1 MKTKCPGMYCG
12 RMPFGNDTFS
22 DCGACERGWKRNF
35 RGICE
40 PCELKLSNSSMNYDL
55 LFLAFSL
62 IVPILIHSFLIDY
75 TAHQRK

>member
-1 MKTKCPGMYCG
+1 
-12 RMPFGNDTFS
+12 MPLSNSTYS
-22 DCGACERGWKRNF
+22 DCGACARGWKKNSYD
-35 RGICE
+35 ICE
-40 PCELKLSNSSMNYDL
+40 PCNMKLSHQSMSYDL